1 MKHGGW
7 RPGGGRPR
15 IDSLDRPLVRLGMW
29 ITQDHDAYLTEM
41 ARRLRVNRS
50 EVVRR
55 LLSIAAEGMTYRS
68 FTQDQDEEEE

>member
-1 MKHGGW
+1 
-7 RPGGGRPR
+7 
-15 IDSLDRPLVRLGMW
+15 MW